1 MHGDVSRETFISALD
16 NGLVEL
22 GLSLPSSVVARS
34 AALYALLIQWNCT
47 HNLTRITDPAEA
59 ATRHFAESFALLSVP
74 EVFSGVSEC
83 ADIGSGAGFPGLPLS
98 MALPSLSWTLVEKV
112 SKKAAFIT
120 FAAATLGLSNVT
132 VRGEDA
138 RRLSERFDLITFRAL
153 SSDPAFII
161 SLIPLLSQGGR
172 FALYLGPEQAIP
184 EQLVGIEH
192 LIRLG
197 ERSFRIALVRPR

>member
-1 MHGDVSRETFISALD
+1 MHGDVSRETFISTLD
-16 NGLVEL
+16 KSLAEL
-22 GLSLPSSVVARS
+22 GLSLPSSAVARS
-34 AALYALLIQWNCT
+34 ADLYALLVQWNRT

-74 EVFSGVSEC
+74 EVFIGVSRC

-132 VRGEDA
+132 VRGDDA
-138 RRLSERFDLITFRAL
+138 RRLTERFDLITFRAL
-153 SSDPAFII
+153 SSNPAFIA
-161 SLIPLLSQGGR
+161 SLIPLLSQDGR
-172 FALYLGPEQAIP
+172 FALYLGPEQVLP
-184 EQLVGIEH
+184 EQFAGTEH
-192 LIRLG
+192 LIHLDG
-197 ERSFRIALVRPR
+197 RSFRIALVRPR